1 MILHVHTGS
10 FSSYGAVLKSPKQL
24 YPTCSSQISDLLVLI
39 LWGFWKKQL
48 LHVMEE
54 VPDTEGHKG
63 IEHWL
68 KEDRKA
74 FVNDLPYI
82 PNLKRAPEGSSH
94 SRTIPFPQAST

>member
-1 MILHVHTGS
+1 
-10 FSSYGAVLKSPKQL
+10 
-24 YPTCSSQISDLLVLI
+24 
-39 LWGFWKKQL
+39 
-48 LHVMEE
+48 MEE